1 MKRNLLLSVLALASV
16 LTCIPAIAGTNKTFQ
31 VEGVVDSINQDDITL
46 WVRGKLVKVKR
57 NTIPDNY
64 KITPGERVEAYI
76 PSETVMAA
84 AKKKR

>member
-1 MKRNLLLSVLALASV
+1 MNCNFMLSVLALASV
-16 LTCIPAIAGTNKTFQ
+16 VTCLPAVAGTSNTFR

-57 NTIPDNY
+57 NTIPEIY
-64 KITPGERVEAYI
+64 KVTPGERVEAYV
-76 PSETVMAA
+76 PSETVVAT

>member
-1 MKRNLLLSVLALASV
+1 MNRNFMLTFVALASV
-16 LTCIPAIAGTNKTFQ
+16 LTCIPAMAGTGKTFR

-64 KITPGERVEAYI
+64 KVTPGEQVEAYV
-76 PSETVMAA
+76 PSETVVAT